1 MVQSVLGSLT
11 LGYRPLWGRTRQL
24 LAVQLYVH
32 TIDEGVALN
41 LPHLLRTLRE
51 IWSESSPPLLLS
63 PQQPDLLLEFL
74 KHAHP
79 GAPWME
85 VQGPMHAGS
94 ASFGAVTSLACRL
107 PILPAALPAA
117 CLVYRPK

>member
-51 IWSESSPPLLLS
+51 IWSESSPPRR
-63 PQQPDLLLEFL
+63 
-74 KHAHP
+74 
-79 GAPWME
+79 W
-85 VQGPMHAGS
+85 
-94 ASFGAVTSLACRL
+94 
-107 PILPAALPAA
+107 LPAGRIAA
-117 CLVYRPK
+117 